1 MWRFE
6 KTKAILQNA
15 SWTLEIDV
23 ESPDAGLG
31 GLDVTGP
38 RAEQAPFSSRLGAR
52 LLQIQSP
59 DPDSIGRPVCESV
72 YVRGADLVVSYR
84 MSKTPAICW
93 QVYWRELA
101 CDENAIGGIELI
113 LSVETDLLD
122 SDPRLWV
129 GSRVP
134 AVELLQIEP
143 GKVPP
148 ARAIDIG
155 RGGKKM
161 GLAPSRHRENTE
173 DSVHG
178 EVPVPISLQPGST
191 ENSAAQFL
199 EPPGVLLVR
208 PPQVSFSYLE
218 LIHPA
223 DFSALTVSSDGAD
236 PPVLVSRFHL
246 FDQHLEKGVIR
257 RGRLRG
263 LVLPRADDIALAT
276 ACYHSFLQS
285 AVPLTA

>member
-15 SWTLEIDV
+15 WWTLEIDV
-23 ESPDAGLG
+23 ESPAAGLG
-31 GLDVTGP
+31 DLEVSGHGP
-38 RAEQAPFSSRLGAR
+38 EQTPFFSRLGAK

-59 DPDSIGRPVCESV
+59 DPDLTGRPVCESA

-84 MSKTPAICW
+84 MSKTPAIRW
-93 QVYWRELA
+93 EVYWRELA
-101 CDENAIGGIELI
+101 CKDNTIGGIELI

-134 AVELLQIEP
+134 AAELLQILP
-143 GKVPP
+143 GSSPP
-148 ARAIDIG
+148 AQPIDIG
-155 RGGKKM
+155 KGCEKV
-161 GLAPSRHRENTE
+161 GLPPSRHRENTR
-173 DSVHG
+173 DSVSG
-178 EVPVPISLQPGST
+178 EVPVPISSPPRSVG
-191 ENSAAQFL
+191 NSAFMSL
-199 EPPGVLLVR
+199 EPPGLLLVR
-208 PPQVSFSYLE
+208 PPQVSFSYVE

-263 LVLPRADDIALAT
+263 LVLPRGDDIELAT

>member
-23 ESPDAGLG
+23 ESPTAGLG
-31 GLDVTGP
+31 DLGVSGHGP
-38 RAEQAPFSSRLGAR
+38 EQAPFFSRIGAR

-84 MSKTPAICW
+84 MSKTPAIRW

-101 CDENAIGGIELI
+101 CGDNSLGGIELI
-113 LSVETDLLD
+113 LSVQTDLLD

-134 AVELLQIEP
+134 AVEMLQILPENS
-143 GKVPP
+143 PP
-148 ARAIDIG
+148 AQPIDIG
-155 RGGKKM
+155 RGCDKM
-161 GLAPSRHRENTE
+161 GLAPSRHREDTE
-173 DSVHG
+173 DSVRG
-178 EVPVPISLQPGST
+178 EVPVPISSQPRSV
-191 ENSAAQFL
+191 ENSAFVSL

-208 PPQVSFSYLE
+208 PPQVSFSYVE

-223 DFSALTVSSDGAD
+223 DFSALEVSSDGAD

-246 FDQHLEKGVIR
+246 FDEHLEKGVIR

-263 LVLPRADDIALAT
+263 LILPRADDIALAT